1 MEINNEELKNTE
13 EISENVESDKPGL
26 WSVSFF
32 AMLLTQFLGAF
43 NDNMFRFLMIPI
55 GIFALQ
61 DYLCG
66 LETLPSWASYVGIT
80 SSDPQA
86 LQELAQKTILF
97 IGAELFLIPLCS
109 SSCSVTGTRASSEL
123 ERIRVGH

>member
-1 MEINNEELKNTE
+1 MEINNDTNNNS
-13 EISENVESDKPGL
+13 EITQETQKPGL

-66 LETLPSWASYVGIT
+66 LETLPSWAGSLEL
-80 SSDPQA
+80 PA
-86 LQELAQKTILF
+86 LILKRF
-97 IGAELFLIPLCS
+97 RNWRKRQFY
-109 SSCSVTGTRASSEL
+109 SSE
-123 ERIRVGH
+123 RNCF